1 MWGRRAADEPCPSCC
16 AEQGGICGAK
26 RAVFE
31 QEGGDG
37 GAGEEAIGA
46 VPSVAPRA
54 IGGLLEQNQ
63 GSRHRPRVLVVL
75 FVAIL
80 VSFFVV
86 SKLIKLA
93 LILKPLH
100 FSFC

>member
-1 MWGRRAADEPCPSCC
+1 MWRSLVRRAAARS
-16 AEQGGICGAK
+16 
-26 RAVFE
+26 R
-31 QEGGDG
+31 
-37 GAGEEAIGA
+37 GESVERRELSSSRRKEMEAIRA

-100 FSFC
+100 FLFC